1 VLRAAMR
8 RPSQRT
14 EVRLLPLLLLAAS
27 LRAAATAGVTSG
39 RTASGEPICRDGVW
53 TEVTAEQLDSGA
65 VEPQVQCWRAV
76 PCVQSHY
83 MTMERC
89 AAMKDDAD
97 YPALD
102 PFLRDRPGAATMA
115 DIARGP
121 LANKTLLFVGDSI
134 MGQTFDAARCDVVRR
149 GLRLHEVRDGTTPE
163 ALAALGVDAATA
175 ERVFAYQA
183 AIKHGFGKGYP
194 CTGEARTAGGAAD
207 ACTWFPDP
215 PLAPWVV
222 PETGTLLA
230 FKGWHKFKQVDAQ
243 GWLAMTDAVV
253 VNYALHYHNM
263 SEYTQDMEA
272 LMHLLGVHGA
282 RRGKAAVFRET
293 TAQHFVGTGSFKS
306 IEQAHLQ
313 LGSRCT
319 CGPLSNET
327 AVANDVVRL
336 NGIVAA
342 AAAKHKAVRILHM
355 YDLTLPR
362 HDLHEESF
370 CDFVAEASR
379 RRNKEP
385 PRQHGCCDCTH
396 LCYTPQLWGAVWDR
410 LAQELNTTH
419 VRQHAKREHDAPV
432 LV

>member
-1 VLRAAMR
+1 MAR
-8 RPSQRT
+8 R
-14 EVRLLPLLLLAAS
+14 VRLLLALAALVGGAS
-27 LRAAATAGVTSG
+27 SAGVTSG
-39 RTASGEPICRDGVW
+39 RTPAGEPVCRDGEW
-53 TEVTAEQLDSGA
+53 TEVTAEQLNSGEK
-65 VEPQVQCWRAV
+65 EPQVQCWRAT

-97 YPALD
+97 FPATD
-102 PFLRDRPGAATMA
+102 PLLPSRPDALTMA

-149 GLRLHEVRDGTTPE
+149 GLRLLEVREGTTPE
-163 ALAALGVDAATA
+163 AMAAMGVDAATA
-175 ERVFAYQA
+175 ARVVAYQA
-183 AIKHGFGKGYP
+183 AIKRGFGSGYP
-194 CTGEARTAGGAAD
+194 CKGEARGVEAPD

-215 PLAPWVV
+215 PLVPWVV
-222 PETGTLLA
+222 PETGTLIA
-230 FKGWHKFKQVDAQ
+230 FKGWHKYKATDAQ
-243 GWLAMTDAVV
+243 GWLAMVDAVV
-253 VNYALHYHNM
+253 VNYGLHYNLNANAT
-263 SEYTQDMEA
+263 EFEVDMES
-272 LMHLLGVHGA
+272 LMHLLGVFGA

-293 TAQHFVGTGSFKS
+293 TAQHFIGTGSFKS

-313 LGSRCT
+313 LGSRCS

-327 AVANDVVRL
+327 AASNDVVRL

-342 AAAKHKAVRILHM
+342 AAAKHSAVRTLRM

-370 CDFVAEASR
+370 CDYVAEASR

-385 PRQHGCCDCTH
+385 ARQHGCCDCTH
-396 LCYTPQLWGAVWDR
+396 LCYTPQFWGAVWHR
-410 LAQELNTTH
+410 LALELNTTH
-419 VRQHAKREHDAPV
+419 VKQHTTARS
-432 LV
+432 